1 MNTTRLYPRLHID
14 HAQVGAVSQAGGVL
28 LTETI
33 RVSGIDQALSGA
45 LARWKKPFA
54 RHDPA
59 KVCLDLAV
67 TLALGGDALSDIDV
81 VRSEP
86 GVYGQVASDATV
98 SRLVK
103 TLAKDA
109 ERSLAAIS
117 DARRA
122 ARAMVWAAAG
132 AHAPDAGVSPTGHLI
147 IDLNATLITAHSE
160 KEHAAPTF
168 KRGYGFH
175 PLLAFVDHGD
185 GGSGEPVAGILR
197 PGNAGSNTATDH
209 ITVTREALSQL
220 PDDLSHSQVL
230 VRTDGAGGTK
240 EFVAWLTGE
249 GVSYSLGWTLPF
261 VTTELYQG
269 IDEESWEPAF
279 NSDGD
284 PRQGADAAEITNLV
298 DLTGWP
304 EGMRVIMR
312 RERPHPGAQLRF
324 EDVDGYRLTAFI
336 TNTPYGRLAELE
348 LQHRRRARCED
359 RIRNLKDTGI
369 RNFPLQ
375 GFAQNQ
381 IWLQIVFLA
390 AELTAWMG
398 LLALTQETARTWEP
412 KRLRYRLYTIPAQLA
427 RSGRKVVL
435 HLSSRH
441 PAAGLAL
448 DAMMRL
454 RHLPSP
460 AS

>member
-1 MNTTRLYPRLHID
+1 MNATRLYPRPHVD
-14 HAQVGAVSQAGGVL
+14 HARIGAVSQAGGIL

-33 RVSGIDQALSGA
+33 RVSGIGELLSGA
-45 LARWKKPFA
+45 LARWRKPFA
-54 RHDPA
+54 VHDPA
-59 KVCLDLAV
+59 KVILDLAL

-81 VRSEP
+81 VREEP
-86 GVYGQVASDATV
+86 GLYGHVASDATV
-98 SRLVK
+98 SRLMK
-103 TLAKDA
+103 TLAKDP
-109 ERSLAAIS
+109 EKSLAAIS

-122 ARAMVWAAAG
+122 ARAMAWVAAG
-132 AHAPDAGVSPTGHLI
+132 AHAPDADVSQAGHLI
-147 IDLNATLITAHSE
+147 IDLDATLITAHSE

-175 PLLAFVDHGD
+175 PLLAFVDHGA

-209 ITVTREALSQL
+209 ISVTREALRQL
-220 PDDLSHSQVL
+220 PADLSPSQVL
-230 VRTDGAGGTK
+230 VRADGAGGTK

-261 VTTELYQG
+261 ITTDLYRG
-269 IDEESWEPAF
+269 LDEDTWEPAF
-279 NSDGD
+279 NSDGVT
-284 PRQGADAAEITNLV
+284 REGADVAEITGQV

-304 EGMRVIMR
+304 AGMRVIMR

-336 TNTPYGRLAELE
+336 TNTTYGRLAELE

-359 RIRNLKDTGI
+359 RIRNLKDMGI
-369 RNFPLQ
+369 RNFPLH
-375 GFAQNQ
+375 GFTQNQ

-398 LLALTQETARTWEP
+398 LLALTGETARTWEP

-427 RSGRKVVL
+427 RTGRKVVL

-441 PAAGLAL
+441 PEAGLAL
-448 DAMMRL
+448 DALMRL
-454 RHLPSP
+454 RFLPSP